1 MGQFNLNL
9 STRPFPAYRV
19 INLALLLFFA
29 VISGVT
35 VWQVY
40 SFRHY
45 SSLAK
50 NIRDKEKAARE
61 EKLSLANTLN
71 DLGARLDRPVTTA
84 KLAEIDFLNNLIA
97 RKHFSWTTVFAN
109 LEGVIPDNVH
119 LSTVVPEILKGQVI
133 LHMDIVCRSISDE
146 SEFIRRLQASPV
158 FQEVIVSREESRDQS
173 KGAGVEQSKTAG
185 STGDI
190 GVRLTVSYF
199 PEKAAPE
206 LLPTPQALSTP
217 ARVSK

>member
-19 INLALLLFFA
+19 INLALLLFFVA
-29 VISGVT
+29 ISGVT

-45 SSLAK
+45 SSLTK

-61 EKLSLANTLN
+61 EKGSLANSLSE
-71 DLGARLDRPVTTA
+71 LGTRLDRPVTTA
-84 KLAEIDFLNNLIA
+84 KLAEIDFLNSLII

-119 LSTVVPEILKGQVI
+119 LSSVAPEILKDKVT
-133 LHMDIVCRSISDE
+133 LKLEIVCRSISDE

-158 FQEVIVSREESRDQS
+158 FQDVVVSREES
-173 KGAGVEQSKTAG
+173 KGTGGSADVGV
-185 STGDI
+185 D
-190 GVRLTVSYF
+190 LTVSYF
-199 PEKAAPE
+199 PEKALPE
-206 LLPTPQALSTP
+206 
-217 ARVSK
+217 RVSK

>member
-19 INLALLLFFA
+19 TSLALLLFFVA
-29 VISGVT
+29 ISGVT

-45 SSLAK
+45 SSLVK

-61 EKLSLANTLN
+61 EKGLLANTLN
-71 DLGARLDRPVTTA
+71 DLGTRLDRPVTKD
-84 KLAEIDFLNNLIA
+84 KLTEIDFLNNLIV

-119 LSTVVPEILKGQVI
+119 LSTVAPEILKDKVA
-133 LHMDIVCRSISDE
+133 LHMEIICRSISDE

-158 FQEVIVSREESRDQS
+158 FQDVVVSREES
-173 KGAGVEQSKTAG
+173 KGTGGSGDVGV
-185 STGDI
+185 D
-190 GVRLTVSYF
+190 LTVSYF
-199 PEKAAPE
+199 PEKAAPVAAS
-206 LLPTPQALSTP
+206 TPQTPPKVSTP
-217 ARVSK
+217 ERVSK

>member
-1 MGQFNLNL
+1 
-9 STRPFPAYRV
+9 
-19 INLALLLFFA
+19 
-29 VISGVT
+29 
-35 VWQVY
+35 
-40 SFRHY
+40 
-45 SSLAK
+45 
-50 NIRDKEKAARE
+50 
-61 EKLSLANTLN
+61 
-71 DLGARLDRPVTTA
+71 
-84 KLAEIDFLNNLIA
+84 
-97 RKHFSWTTVFAN
+97 
-109 LEGVIPDNVH
+109 
-119 LSTVVPEILKGQVI
+119 
-133 LHMDIVCRSISDE
+133 MDIVCRSISDE

>member
-1 MGQFNLNL
+1 MGEFNLNL

-19 INLALLLFFA
+19 ANLALLLFFV

-35 VWQVY
+35 VWQLY

-50 NIRDKEKAARE
+50 GIREKEKAARE
-61 EKLSLANTLN
+61 EKGYLTNKLSDLAT
-71 DLGARLDRPVTTA
+71 RLDRPVTKD
-84 KLAEIDFLNNLIA
+84 KLAEIDFLNNLIS

-119 LSTVVPEILKGQVI
+119 LSTVTPEILKDKVT
-133 LHMDIVCRSISDE
+133 LHLEIVCRSISDE

-158 FQEVIVSREESRDQS
+158 FQDVVVLREES
-173 KGAGVEQSKTAG
+173 KG
-185 STGDI
+185 TGGPGD
-190 GVRLTVSYF
+190 VDVDLTVTYF
-199 PEKAAPE
+199 PEKTAPE
-206 LLPTPQALSTP
+206 VTPPPTLSTP
-217 ARVSK
+217 ARVSR

>member
-19 INLALLLFFA
+19 TSLALLLFF
-29 VISGVT
+29 VVVSGVT

-50 NIRDKEKAARE
+50 NIRDQEKAARE
-61 EKLSLANTLN
+61 TKASLTNTLS
-71 DLGARLDRPVTTA
+71 DLGTRLDRPVTKD
-84 KLAEIDFLNNLIA
+84 KLAEIDFLNNLIV
-97 RKHFSWTTVFAN
+97 RKHFSWTTLFAN

-119 LSTVVPEILKGQVI
+119 LSTVTPEILKDKVS
-133 LHMDIVCRSISDE
+133 LKLEIVCRSISDE

-158 FQEVIVSREESRDQS
+158 FQDVVVSREER
-173 KGAGVEQSKTAG
+173 KGTGGSSDVGV
-185 STGDI
+185 DM
-190 GVRLTVSYF
+190 TVTYF

-206 LLPTPQALSTP
+206 AGAIPQSVVTPK
-217 ARVSK
+217 RVSK